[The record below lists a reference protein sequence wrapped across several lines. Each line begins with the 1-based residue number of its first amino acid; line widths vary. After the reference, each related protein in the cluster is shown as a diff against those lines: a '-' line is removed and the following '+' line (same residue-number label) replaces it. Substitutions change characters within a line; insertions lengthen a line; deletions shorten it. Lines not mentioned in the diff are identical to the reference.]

1 MADSSATS
9 PPRDVKILVI
19 GPGQVGKTCL
29 CDVYIKGRFNPH
41 TNPTV
46 FSSESKM
53 DEISSP
59 KAQNSDEMSLKQVR
73 LTIVDT
79 AGQEDY
85 THLRLQM
92 YEGVDVCV
100 VCFDIS
106 DPKSFVNMKDL
117 WLKEALQ
124 NNKRVL
130 LCGTKG
136 DLRDA
141 HDSVSTYTKTKKQC
155 E

>member
-1 MADSSATS
+1 MADSSVT

-19 GPGQVGKTCL
+19 GPGRVGKTCL
-29 CDVYIKGRFNPH
+29 CDVYIKGEFNPH

-59 KAQNSDEMSLKQVR
+59 KAQNSDEISLKQVR
-73 LTIVDT
+73 LTIEDT

-106 DPKSFVNMKDL
+106 NPISFGQVKDV
-117 WLKEALQ
+117 WLKEAL
-124 NNKRVL
+124 
-130 LCGTKG
+130 
-136 DLRDA
+136 D
-141 HDSVSTYTKTKKQC
+141 HS
-155 E
+155 